1 MSRLPRRTSLV
12 LAPLLSVAALAAPVL
27 AGPASAAPASTPGTI
42 GRSALGSFACTGF
55 SGLDNPKILGSAKA
69 DIVSFV
75 LADRFKAPGL
85 AARKVGNGTGDITW
99 TQPKLGVSGQ
109 TWLASLKWL
118 GPLLSATH
126 DQAPGV
132 GPHGNAYTPAQ
143 KQAQY
148 SRAVAVT
155 QDWIRDNPTW
165 EKTDPRSAWQAPV
178 SGAAHRLQFLLCLR
192 EKVGGQSWLD
202 TAIARHVA
210 FFVGRT
216 TAASSDRE
224 QFSDPSWKPVAAWP
238 RWKGANNIGL
248 DQSLGV
254 LGAACALGR
263 RDWYE
268 VATRR
273 IDKHAAL
280 VYDTQGVDNEQA
292 PGYSAYN
299 FGLWTKT
306 LDRLAQCGGLQ
317 QSAVSTRLKS
327 AMLFIANAHRPD
339 GRMEQLGDT
348 EAVPRPIYGTEA
360 EYAATQ
366 GATGPRP
373 TERLGVYNGSTGG
386 YVFGRSGWGVDRPFA
401 LETFYSLRFGKG
413 RIFHGHE
420 DHTSVTYWAR
430 GKQVLADGGH
440 AGYAKGPYRDYIL
453 SAQAHNVVTATAA
466 FDWHA
471 STALTS
477 SVQTAGGDAYTMKDT
492 AYAGVTRQ
500 RSVLAVLPAQQ
511 DVMLVAD
518 TMTSA
523 TRHTYNQLWH
533 LGPELTAG
541 VADGRATA
549 VSGDTQVSVVP
560 ITLPGAAAPSVST
573 VKGSTNP
580 LQGWLS
586 PALYIRQPISTVT
599 VAQTGATVTMLTA
612 IVPAATGAAVETSVA
627 ASPAGGWD
635 VTVAIGG
642 SPVVAH
648 LSPAGELSR

>member
-1 MSRLPRRTSLV
+1 MRRPLRRAV
-12 LAPLLSVAALAAPVL
+12 AALAPLLGVASLVVPATSS
-27 AGPASAAPASTPGTI
+27 PASAAVAS
-42 GRSALGSFACTGF
+42 SALGTFACTGF

-75 LADRFKAPGL
+75 MADRFKAPGL
-85 AARKVGNGTGDITW
+85 PARKVGNGHGDITW
-99 TQPKLGVSGQ
+99 RQPALGVSGQ

-126 DQAPGV
+126 DNAPGV
-132 GPHGNAYTPAQ
+132 GPHGHAYTAEQ

-148 SRAVAVT
+148 ARAALVT
-155 QDWIRDNPTW
+155 QDWIRDNPRW
-165 EKTDPRSAWQAPV
+165 EQTDPRSAAQAPV

-192 EKVGGQSWLD
+192 EKVGGQPWLD
-202 TAIARHVA
+202 TAIARHVK

-216 TAASSDRE
+216 TSPVSDRE
-224 QFSDPSWKPVAAWP
+224 TFVYKTWKPPARWP

-263 RDWYE
+263 RDWYS
-268 VATRR
+268 VAVRR

-280 VYDTQGVDNEQA
+280 VYDAQGVDNEQA

-306 LDRLAQCGGLQ
+306 LDRLNSCGGLSQ
-317 QSAVSTRLKS
+317 TGVSTRLQK
-327 AMLFIANAHRPD
+327 AVEFIAASHRPD
-339 GRMEQLGDT
+339 GRQEQLGDT
-348 EAVPRPIYGTEA
+348 EAVSRPIYGTVA

-366 GATGPRP
+366 GASGPVP
-373 TERLGVYNGSTGG
+373 TQRVGVYNGSIGG

-401 LETFYSLRFGKG
+401 QESFYSLRFGKG
-413 RIFHGHE
+413 RIFHGHD

-440 AGYAKGPYRDYIL
+440 PGYAKGAYRDYIL
-453 SAQAHNVVTATAA
+453 SPQAHNVVTATAP
-466 FDWHA
+466 FDRLA
-471 STALTS
+471 ATKLTS
-477 SVQTAGGDAYTMKDT
+477 SVQSDAGDAYTVSDT

-500 RSVLAVLPAQQ
+500 RSVLAVLPPQQ

-518 TMTSA
+518 TLTSA
-523 TRHTYNQLWH
+523 TRHRYDQLWH
-533 LGPELTAG
+533 LGPQFAATVAG
-541 VADGRATA
+541 GRASA

-560 ITLPGAAAPSVST
+560 IVLPGAAAPRVT
-573 VKGSTNP
+573 ITRGSTKP
-580 LQGWLS
+580 LQGWIS
-586 PALYIRQPISTVT
+586 PEFYVHEKVSTVD
-599 VAQTGATVTMLTA
+599 VAATGARATILTA
-612 IVPAATGAAVETSVA
+612 VVPAAAGAAVETSAV

-635 VTVAIGG
+635 VAVSVGG
-642 SPVVAH
+642 EATVAH
-648 LSPAGELSR
+648 LSATGQLSR